1 MRSRM
6 YASEKVLL
14 SRTVPEVSTAEL
26 VEAAVREHA
35 RFVYRVAY
43 AVLRHPQEAE
53 DAVQETFIRVW
64 KHARELAG
72 ILNQRA
78 WLARIAWRVAS
89 DRRKRRP
96 EIFVAREIDL
106 PDPPAAGAGAEAELI
121 RAQQIEMLE
130 RMVAMLPGDLR
141 EVFALSTVEELT
153 SVEIADLLR
162 IPESTVRG
170 RLLRARQMLKEK
182 IQAVME
188 RKHERG
194 VGT

>member
-1 MRSRM
+1 M
-6 YASEKVLL
+6 YASEKALL
-14 SRTVPEVSTAEL
+14 SRTIPELSTAEL

-35 RFVYRVAY
+35 RFVYQVAY
-43 AVLRHPQEAE
+43 AVLRHPEETE

-64 KHARELAG
+64 KHARKLAG

-78 WLARIAWRVAS
+78 WLARIAWRVAC
-89 DRRKRRP
+89 DRRRRHP
-96 EIFVAREIDL
+96 EIFIGHEIDL
-106 PDPPAAGAGAEAELI
+106 PDLPSRGAGAEARLI
-121 RAQQIEMLE
+121 RAQQAEMLE
-130 RMVAMLPGDLR
+130 RIVAMLPGDLR
-141 EVFALSTVEELT
+141 EVFSLSTVEEMT
-153 SVEIADLLR
+153 SVEIAEVLE

-188 RKHERG
+188 RKHNRG

>member
-1 MRSRM
+1 M
-6 YASEKVLL
+6 YASEKALL
-14 SRTVPEVSTAEL
+14 SPTVPEVSTAEL
-26 VEAAVREHA
+26 VEATVREHA
-35 RFVYRVAY
+35 RFVYQVAY

-78 WLARIAWRVAS
+78 WLARITWRVAS

-96 EIFVAREIDL
+96 EIFAAREMRADL
-106 PDPPAAGAGAEAELI
+106 PDLPGRGPGAEAELI
-121 RAQQIEMLE
+121 RAQQAELLE
-130 RMVAMLPGDLR
+130 RMVAMLPGDIR
-141 EVFALSTVEELT
+141 EVFVLSTVEEMT
-153 SVEIADLLR
+153 SVEIGEVLR

-182 IQAVME
+182 IQAMME
-188 RKHERG
+188 RKQNHG
-194 VGT
+194 VGA

>member
-1 MRSRM
+1 M

-14 SRTVPEVSTAEL
+14 SRTVPEESATEL

-35 RFVYRVAY
+35 RFVYRVTY

-64 KHARELAG
+64 KHAREFGG

-89 DRRKRRP
+89 DRRRGLPKAQLQAELP
-96 EIFVAREIDL
+96 DL
-106 PDPPAAGAGAEAELI
+106 PGSGPGAEQELI
-121 RAQQIEMLE
+121 RTQQAQILE
-130 RMVAMLPGDLR
+130 RMVAMLPADLR

-153 SVEIADLLR
+153 SVEIAEMIN

-182 IQAVME
+182 IQILLDRG
-188 RKHERG
+188 RK
-194 VGT
+194 

>member
-1 MRSRM
+1 M
-6 YASEKVLL
+6 YASEKALL

-35 RFVYRVAY
+35 RFVYQVAY

-64 KHARELAG
+64 KHAGKLAG

-78 WLARIAWRVAS
+78 WLARIAWRAAS

-96 EIFVAREIDL
+96 ELFVARETRADL
-106 PDPPAAGAGAEAELI
+106 PDLPTRSAGAEAELI
-121 RAQQIEMLE
+121 RAQQVEMLE

-141 EVFALSTVEELT
+141 EVFALSTVEEMT
-153 SVEIADLLR
+153 SVEIAKVLR

-182 IQAVME
+182 IRAVME
-188 RKHERG
+188 RKQNRG
-194 VGT
+194 VGA

>member
-1 MRSRM
+1 M
-6 YASEKVLL
+6 YASEKALL

-43 AVLRHPQEAE
+43 AVLHHPEEAE

-64 KHARELAG
+64 RHARKLAG

-78 WLARIAWRVAS
+78 WLARIAWRVAC
-89 DRRKRRP
+89 DRRRRRCEVFVP
-96 EIFVAREIDL
+96 GEIELPDL
-106 PDPPAAGAGAEAELI
+106 PAGGAGAEARLI
-121 RAQQIEMLE
+121 QAQQSEMLW
-130 RMVAMLPGDLR
+130 RMVAMLPGELS
-141 EVFALSTVEELT
+141 EVFALSTVEEMT
-153 SVEIADLLR
+153 SVEIAEVLR

-188 RKHERG
+188 RKQQRG
-194 VGT
+194 VGK